1 MGYGATDRATESR
14 HSAQCPRADATMSR
28 SGPTA
33 PWALNPDRLAEL
45 ADEGASEYRTATPF
59 PHLVFDDILPE
70 ALLDELVADF
80 PSVDDPGWRSHEAA
94 VQRKQQW
101 ADANRLPPVA
111 ASVVALF
118 HAAPFLTFLERLTGT
133 DGLIGDPHCH
143 HGGLHQ
149 SVSGGFLKIHT
160 DVSLQPALRLQR
172 RVNVIVFLNRD
183 WAPEWSGE
191 LELWDAAMT
200 TCVERI
206 EPRFNRMVVFD
217 SVRSNH
223 GHPRPTTSP
232 PGVVRRSLALYY
244 YVSPTHPLAI
254 PKAATMPTIWLRR
267 PGEAF
272 DVPQPP
278 ASGAA
283 PRHLHRIR
291 QSVAQAIR
299 RSPRDQH

>member
-1 MGYGATDRATESR
+1 M
-14 HSAQCPRADATMSR
+14 
-28 SGPTA
+28 A
-33 PWALNPDRLAEL
+33 PWAFNPDRLTEL
-45 ADEGASEYRTATPF
+45 ADECASNYRTAMPF

-80 PSVDDPGWRSHEAA
+80 PSVDDPGWRIHEEA

-101 ADANRLPPVA
+101 ADAKRLPPVA

-118 HAAPFLTFLERLTGT
+118 HTAPFLKFLERLTGT
-133 DGLIGDPHCH
+133 DGLIGDPYCH

-149 SVSGGFLKIHT
+149 SMSGGFLKIHT
-160 DVSLQPALRLQR
+160 DVPLQPALRLQR
-172 RVNVIVFLNRD
+172 RVNMIVFLNRD
-183 WAPEWSGE
+183 WAPAWGGE
-191 LELWDAAMT
+191 LELWDAEMT

-244 YVSPTHPLAI
+244 YISPTHPLAI
-254 PKAATMPTIWLRR
+254 PEAATTPVNWLRR
-267 PGEAF
+267 PGEEF
-272 DVPQPP
+272 ERPQPP
-278 ASGAA
+278 ASGTA
-283 PRHLHRIR
+283 PRQFHRLR
-291 QSVAQAIR
+291 QSLARAVR
-299 RSPRDQH
+299 RNPRDHHQRRR